1 VSTLNDEFRAAG
13 VKRIEMSGARGLLL
27 GGLAVV
33 LLEAVTG
40 GVGLV
45 LLGPAK
51 IVAYLLVCAGAT
63 AGVTALALWA
73 ITSSRGDDGGEG
85 GGPGRGDGEDPP
97 PWWPGFERDFRRYA
111 RARERKGAGVDR
123 RPVGLSGR

>member
-1 VSTLNDEFRAAG
+1 MR
-13 VKRIEMSGARGLLL
+13 GARGLLL

-33 LLEAVTG
+33 LLETAAG
-40 GVGLV
+40 GVGLI

-63 AGVTALALWA
+63 AGVTVLAFRA
-73 ITSSRGDDGGEG
+73 VMSSRGGDGGED
-85 GGPGRGDGEDPP
+85 GGPGRGNGDDPP

-111 RARERKGAGVDR
+111 RKRDREEERAPAETGG
-123 RPVGLSGR
+123 